1 MQEQNHAAI
10 LTSPQEIAALN
21 HQISEW
27 FLGHYIQL
35 LCAIGVGV
43 VLFFALLSFR
53 RFAENFLK
61 RSAFLSE
68 WTTLAG
74 EAIGRTHAFF
84 LAILTIRLVTAYF
97 DHSSRL
103 SDVVQFLW
111 VIAST
116 FQFATWARQLILG
129 LISYRV
135 EQSNNSNRNL
145 DSALNLI
152 RLLVTVALFAI
163 ASVVVLDNLG
173 VNVTGLV
180 AGLGIGGIA
189 IGLAA
194 KGIFDDLFSALV
206 IIFDQPFMKGD
217 LISWKDTTGTVE
229 KIGLKST
236 RIRAGTGEEII
247 VANNMLVNVEMHNLS
262 EQTRR
267 RFSLQIGVVCSTS
280 PDQCEK
286 LISILREE
294 TAKIPLCQVARSCM
308 TGIGASSFDFEVVC
322 DVQSGSFDDY
332 FSVRT
337 QACINILKRLETE
350 GIELAYPTVTNYN
363 YNTEKSGKLEE
374 KKD

>member
-10 LTSPQEIAALN
+10 LTLPQEIAALN

-84 LAILTIRLVTAYF
+84 LAILTIRLVTEYF

-217 LISWKDTTGTVE
+217 LISWKDTTGTV
-229 KIGLKST
+229 KKS
-236 RIRAGTGEEII
+236 
-247 VANNMLVNVEMHNLS
+247 V
-262 EQTRR
+262 
-267 RFSLQIGVVCSTS
+267 
-280 PDQCEK
+280 
-286 LISILREE
+286 
-294 TAKIPLCQVARSCM
+294 
-308 TGIGASSFDFEVVC
+308 
-322 DVQSGSFDDY
+322 
-332 FSVRT
+332 
-337 QACINILKRLETE
+337 
-350 GIELAYPTVTNYN
+350 
-363 YNTEKSGKLEE
+363 
-374 KKD
+374 